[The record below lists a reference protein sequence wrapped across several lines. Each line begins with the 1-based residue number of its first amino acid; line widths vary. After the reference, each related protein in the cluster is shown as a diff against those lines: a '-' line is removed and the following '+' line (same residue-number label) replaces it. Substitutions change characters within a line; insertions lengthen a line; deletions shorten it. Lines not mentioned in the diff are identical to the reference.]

1 MNDIEIKFTAWL
13 KVLVKRARVDYFR
26 RKQNLAREVFFDD
39 LGEQDIRY
47 IISNNNPIEFE
58 ESFEMFENKDLS
70 EVYEQLTDTQ
80 RSVLYRI
87 FVCEQ
92 TAAEIAVNTGWSI
105 QHIYNQKYLAVKRI
119 REFFKG
125 ENHGRL

>member
-13 KVLVKRARVDYFR
+13 KVLVKRARLDYVR
-26 RKQNLAREVFFDD
+26 RKQHLKREIFFDD

-47 IISNNNPIEFE
+47 IIFNNPTEFKE
-58 ESFEMFENKDLS
+58 AFETFENKDLS
-70 EVYEQLTDTQ
+70 EIYEQLTDTQ

-87 FVCEQ
+87 FVCEE
-92 TAAEIAVNTGWSI
+92 TTTEIALSTGWSV
-105 QHIYNQKYLAVKRI
+105 QYIYNQKYLAIKKF

-125 ENHGRL
+125 NGYG

>member
-13 KVLVKRARVDYFR
+13 KVLVKRARLDYVR
-26 RKQNLAREVFFDD
+26 RKQHLKREIFFDD

-47 IISNNNPIEFE
+47 IIFNNPTKFKEAFE
-58 ESFEMFENKDLS
+58 TFENKDLS
-70 EVYEQLTDTQ
+70 EIYEQLTDTQ

-87 FVCEQ
+87 FVCEE
-92 TAAEIAVNTGWSI
+92 TTTEIALSTGWSV
-105 QHIYNQKYLAVKRI
+105 QYIYNQKYLAIKKF

-125 ENHGRL
+125 NGYG

>member
-26 RKQNLAREVFFDD
+26 RKQNLEREVFFDD

-47 IISNNNPIEFE
+47 IISNNPTEFKE
-58 ESFEMFENKDLS
+58 AFETFENKDLS
-70 EVYEQLTDTQ
+70 EIYEQLTDTQ

-87 FVCEQ
+87 FVCEE
-92 TAAEIAVNTGWSI
+92 TTTEIALSTGWSI
-105 QHIYNQKYLAVKRI
+105 QHIYNQKYLAIKKF
-119 REFFKG
+119 REFFK
-125 ENHGRL
+125 ENGNG

>member
-13 KVLVKRARVDYFR
+13 KVLVKRARLDYVR
-26 RKQNLAREVFFDD
+26 RKQHLKREIFFDD

-47 IISNNNPIEFE
+47 IISNNPTEFKE
-58 ESFEMFENKDLS
+58 AFETFENKDLS
-70 EVYEQLTDTQ
+70 EIYEQLTDTQ

-87 FVCEQ
+87 FVCEE
-92 TAAEIAVNTGWSI
+92 TTTEIALSTGWSV
-105 QHIYNQKYLAVKRI
+105 QYIYNQKYLAIKKF

-125 ENHGRL
+125 NGYG

>member
-1 MNDIEIKFTAWL
+1 ME
-13 KVLVKRARVDYFR
+13 
-26 RKQNLAREVFFDD
+26 REVFFDD

-47 IISNNNPIEFE
+47 IISNNPIEFE

-70 EVYEQLTDTQ
+70 EIYEQLTDTQ

-92 TAAEIAVNTGWSI
+92 ITAEIALSMGWSI
-105 QHIYNQKYLAVKRI
+105 QHIYNQKYLAIKKF
-119 REFFKG
+119 REFFK
-125 ENHGRL
+125 ENWNG

>member
-26 RKQNLAREVFFDD
+26 RKQNLEREVFFDD

-47 IISNNNPIEFE
+47 IISNNPIEFE

-70 EVYEQLTDTQ
+70 EIYEQLTDTQ

-92 TAAEIAVNTGWSI
+92 TTAEIALSMGWSI
-105 QHIYNQKYLAVKRI
+105 QHIYNQKYLAIKKF
-119 REFFKG
+119 REFFK
-125 ENHGRL
+125 ENWNG

>member
-13 KVLVKRARVDYFR
+13 KVLVKRARLDYVR
-26 RKQNLAREVFFDD
+26 RKQHLKREIFFDD

-47 IISNNNPIEFE
+47 IIFNNPTEFKE
-58 ESFEMFENKDLS
+58 AFETFENKDLS
-70 EVYEQLTDTQ
+70 EIYEQLTDTQ

-87 FVCEQ
+87 FVCEE
-92 TAAEIAVNTGWSI
+92 TTTEIALSTGWSV
-105 QHIYNQKYLAVKRI
+105 QYIYNQKYLAIKKF

-125 ENHGRL
+125 NRYG

>member
-26 RKQNLAREVFFDD
+26 RKQNLEREIFFDD

-47 IISNNNPIEFE
+47 IIFNNPTEFKE
-58 ESFEMFENKDLS
+58 AFETFENKDLS
-70 EVYEQLTDTQ
+70 EIYEQLTDTQ

-87 FVCEQ
+87 FVCEE
-92 TAAEIAVNTGWSI
+92 TTTEIALSTGWSV
-105 QHIYNQKYLAVKRI
+105 QYIYNQKYLAIKKF

-125 ENHGRL
+125 NGYG